1 MQRIRANH
9 ATLIDFRNYI
19 FSRKARLLTHL
30 SRSEDLARA
39 ALDYVQVG
47 YAEMKS
53 QMNVNADGLKEWLF
67 TFIKIEKCS
76 TLNLNF
82 TKIMSKAWAL
92 LASMESNNVLECIKE
107 SLSPQAR
114 QSLLLQN
121 SAALLDIARRHLATL
136 GKSLQLISG
145 SPDRERI
152 DAVLIGFSEE
162 QTEDQAEELN
172 VNSPVYKVRQALDCP
187 AHFEA
192 LYLELCELAMASFK
206 LLDRDRSAAIIGG
219 EVARFYFKRENYE
232 KAEIKLLAILEIYEN
247 DGWDCLALNIRRE
260 LVDLYIK
267 VVFVYRSFV

>member
-1 MQRIRANH
+1 MQRIRQSQ

-30 SRSEDLARA
+30 SRSEDLAKA

-53 QMNVNADGLKEWLF
+53 QLNVNQDGL
-67 TFIKIEKCS
+67 
-76 TLNLNF
+76 
-82 TKIMSKAWAL
+82 KAWAL

-121 SAALLDIARRHLATL
+121 SAALLEIARRHLATL

-145 SPDRERI
+145 APDRERI

-162 QTEDQAEELN
+162 QTEDDQTQDESR

-187 AHFEA
+187 AHFES

-247 DGWDCLALNIRRE
+247 DGWDCLAFNIRRE

-267 VVFVYRSFV
+267 VSNF